1 VRNLNKSNIYGMALV
16 AIQIGDAIPRANHDQ
31 IFCMNDFTQKPVNLA
46 HVRRPDKADKM
57 FHAFKWP
64 CAMNID
70 NAYYTLGKLRFR
82 LEDRCELNEMCT
94 VFFYPVFSYEFHIY
108 HKMLLFVGD
117 NNFTKFISLC
127 NTIITANI

>member
-1 VRNLNKSNIYGMALV
+1 
-16 AIQIGDAIPRANHDQ
+16 
-31 IFCMNDFTQKPVNLA
+31 
-46 HVRRPDKADKM
+46 
-57 FHAFKWP
+57 
-64 CAMNID
+64 MNID

-127 NTIITANI
+127 NTIITANIWQFQCDLLPLQAFDYIDLM